1 MVLLPLFLKEVVR
14 TGTISIFF
22 FFQNAEVNPKSVSP
36 KEFSFVPVTRYPQ
49 AELAEV
55 GESAPSR
62 NRPLSSYD
70 VANGFG
76 PQDASVLPLLA
87 DGLFLF
93 TR

>member
-55 GESAPSR
+55 GESTPSR
-62 NRPLSSYD
+62 NRHLSSYD

-93 TR
+93 TH

>member
-22 FFQNAEVNPKSVSP
+22 FFSKCRGKPKECVSKRVQFRASHKVSP
-36 KEFSFVPVTRYPQ
+36 
-49 AELAEV
+49 
-55 GESAPSR
+55 GAPSR
-62 NRPLSSYD
+62 NRRLSSYD